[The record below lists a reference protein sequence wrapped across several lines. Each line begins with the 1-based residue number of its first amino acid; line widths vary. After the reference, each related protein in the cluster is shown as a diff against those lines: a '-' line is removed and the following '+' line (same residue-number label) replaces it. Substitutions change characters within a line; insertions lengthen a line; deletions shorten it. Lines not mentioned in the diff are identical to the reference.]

1 MRSANSSP
9 SAMIATKIVRLIS
22 KGLERFELKCRTL
35 TLCLGCCDGGGNDFS
50 LDHAVPHVNDP
61 VGLLSNLLI
70 MTDQD

>member
-9 SAMIATKIVRLIS
+9 RAMIVTRTVRLIRRD
-22 KGLERFELKCRTL
+22 LERVALKCPTFF
-35 TLCLGCCDGGGNDFS
+35 CLGRCDGCGDDFS

-70 MTDQD
+70 MTD